1 MYITILSTL
10 GARYIEIRA
19 IYYPI
24 GSDLHAHEVVQ
35 IGSNPDHPEELAV
48 LGGTPSIDSLRAS

>member
-24 GSDLHAHEVVQ
+24 GSDLHAVVQ